1 MREPTTSGP
10 FGRRAI
16 ARLASSFWSSETA
29 VMTTLAVL
37 VGAGAGLGIAIF
49 RRLLDGLFQ
58 LTIGNL
64 TPENR
69 IAMVVFPAIGG
80 LLVAGWMALMARA
93 EQTGLGVSGIMEA
106 VALHG
111 GRISLRGS
119 LARVVGAI
127 LTVGLGG
134 SAGPEDPSVQIGAA
148 LGSAIGGKLRLA
160 ETRVKTLVGCGA
172 AAGIGAAFN
181 APISGVFFAVEIILG
196 EFSGAAVGLVVLS
209 AVAAA
214 VVIQSLLGSK
224 PAFQVPAYELVNP
237 LELGLYALLGLA
249 AAVVAFLYILLLDRF
264 EHLFE
269 EWRIPFW
276 IKPALGGL
284 VVGVLAFLFRPE
296 ILGTGYPGIGQA
308 LAGGI
313 NAPTI
318 LLLLVALKL
327 IATPLTIGS
336 GGQGG
341 LFAPSLFLG
350 AMLGVGFGSLAHML
364 FPAAIAPPPAYGL
377 VGMGAVLAGA
387 VRAPIT
393 AILLPFEMTQDY
405 RIILPLMFATVVST
419 IIARRL
425 EPESVYTLRLKR
437 RGIDLR
443 ARQDINL
450 MRTILVEE
458 AMTPVSEMTT
468 VKRSTPLPELA
479 RLFQETSHH
488 GFAVLDENDELF
500 GIVALAD
507 LEKALAAGR
516 SDATVGEI
524 CTREVM
530 TAFPDET
537 LEDAL
542 SEFGSLDVGRI
553 PVVDRRNRRRIVG
566 MLRRGDIVHAYSHAL
581 LDKHGREHRV
591 ERLRLQAAVGA
602 ELVELDLERGD
613 AAVGKRLKEI
623 VLPPD
628 CIIVS
633 VRRGGRVVVPR
644 GNTEL
649 LPGDHVIALTNPG
662 DEAGMRRALTRGDV
676 LPHPLPPPQ

>member
-1 MREPTTSGP
+1 
-10 FGRRAI
+10 
-16 ARLASSFWSSETA
+16 
-29 VMTTLAVL
+29 MTTLAVL
-37 VGAGAGLGIAIF
+37 VGASAGLGIAIF
-49 RRLLDGLFQ
+49 RRLLDGLFH
-58 LTIGNL
+58 LTIGSL
-64 TPENR
+64 TPELK
-69 IAMVVFPAIGG
+69 IAIIVFPTAGG
-80 LLVAGWMALMARA
+80 ILVALWMAFMGR
-93 EQTGLGVSGIMEA
+93 EGQTGLGVSGIMEA

-111 GRISLRGS
+111 GKISLRGS
-119 LARVVGAI
+119 VARVVGAI
-127 LTVGLGG
+127 FTVGLGG

-148 LGSAIGGKLRLA
+148 LGSAVGQKLRLA

-224 PAFQVPAYELVNP
+224 PAFEVPAYELVSP

-249 AAVVAFLYILLLDRF
+249 AAVVAFLYIRLLDRVERVF
-264 EHLFE
+264 EQ
-269 EWRIPFW
+269 WNIPFW

-284 VVGVLAFLFRPE
+284 IVGALAVLFRPE

-308 LAGGI
+308 LAGEI
-313 NAPTI
+313 NAPMV
-318 LLLLVALKL
+318 LLLLVGLKL

-350 AMLGVGFGSLAHML
+350 AMLGVGFGAIAHIL
-364 FPAAIAPPPAYGL
+364 LPAAIAPPPAYGL

-419 IIARRL
+419 IIAGRL

-437 RGIDLR
+437 RGIELR

-450 MRTILVEE
+450 MRAILVEE
-458 AMTPVSEMTT
+458 AMTPLSEMTT
-468 VKRSTPLPELA
+468 VKQSTPLTELA

-488 GFAVLDENDELF
+488 GFAVLDERDELY

-516 SDATVGEI
+516 SDAKVGEI
-524 CTREVM
+524 CTRDVM
-530 TAFPDET
+530 TAYPDET

-542 SEFGSLDVGRI
+542 GEFGSLDVGRI
-553 PVVDRRNRRRIVG
+553 PVVDRRNPRRLVG

-591 ERLRLQAAVGA
+591 ERLRLEAAVGA
-602 ELVELDLERGD
+602 ELVEFDLEPGD
-613 AAVGKRLKEI
+613 AAVGKRLKEL

-628 CIIVS
+628 CVIVS

-644 GNTEL
+644 GDTQL
-649 LPGDHVIALTNPG
+649 LLGDHVIALTNAG
-662 DEAGMRRALTRGDV
+662 DEEAMRHV
-676 LPHPLPPPQ
+676 LREGVVSAFN

>member
-1 MREPTTSGP
+1 
-10 FGRRAI
+10 
-16 ARLASSFWSSETA
+16 
-29 VMTTLAVL
+29 MTTLAVL
-37 VGAGAGLGIAIF
+37 VGASAGLGIAIF

-58 LTIGNL
+58 LTIGSL
-64 TPENR
+64 TPELK
-69 IAMVVFPAIGG
+69 IAIIVFPTAGG
-80 LLVAGWMALMARA
+80 ILVALWMAFMGR
-93 EQTGLGVSGIMEA
+93 EGQTGLGVSGIMEA

-111 GRISLRGS
+111 GKISLRGS
-119 LARVVGAI
+119 VARVVGAI
-127 LTVGLGG
+127 FTVGLGG

-148 LGSAIGGKLRLA
+148 LGSAVGQKLRLA

-224 PAFQVPAYELVNP
+224 PAFEVPAYELVSP

-249 AAVVAFLYILLLDRF
+249 AAVVAFLYIRLLDRVERVF
-264 EHLFE
+264 ER
-269 EWRIPFW
+269 WNIPFW

-284 VVGVLAFLFRPE
+284 IVGALAVLFRPE

-308 LAGGI
+308 LAGEI
-313 NAPTI
+313 NGPMV
-318 LLLLVALKL
+318 LLLLVGLKL
-327 IATPLTIGS
+327 VATPLTIGS

-350 AMLGVGFGSLAHML
+350 AMLGVGFGAIAHIL

-419 IIARRL
+419 IIAGRL

-437 RGIDLR
+437 RGIELR

-450 MRTILVEE
+450 MRAILVEE
-458 AMTPVSEMTT
+458 AMTPLSEMTT
-468 VKRSTPLPELA
+468 VKQSTPLTELA

-488 GFAVLDENDELF
+488 GFAVLDERDELY

-516 SDATVGEI
+516 SDAKVGEI
-524 CTREVM
+524 CTRDVM
-530 TAFPDET
+530 TAYPDET

-542 SEFGSLDVGRI
+542 GEFGSLDVGRI
-553 PVVDRRNRRRIVG
+553 PVVDRRHPRRLVG

-591 ERLRLQAAVGA
+591 ERLRLEAAVGA
-602 ELVELDLERGD
+602 ELVEFDLEPGD
-613 AAVGKRLKEI
+613 AAVGKRLKEL
-623 VLPPD
+623 VLPSD
-628 CIIVS
+628 CVIVS

-644 GNTEL
+644 GDTQL
-649 LPGDHVIALTNPG
+649 LLGDHVIALTNAG
-662 DEAGMRRALTRGDV
+662 DEEAMRHVLREGVVRASN
-676 LPHPLPPPQ
+676 